1 MIGGGSGIEY
11 GPKAGAPASIA
22 RTIRA
27 TRTITQRFI
36 CFGRIVLRAGETGG
50 GWLCSSLYTHASMS
64 GKVKAAVAGANGY
77 AGMTLVNLLAR
88 HPNVELRQLT
98 SRSFAGKPYESV
110 FPLLELKGEFLP
122 DPDPAGID
130 VVFSCLPHNIGA
142 AKAGAWLAAG
152 ARVIDM
158 SADCRLKDPS
168 QYPKW
173 YRQEHPA
180 PALLARAV
188 FGLPELHEHE
198 LQKAE
203 LIAVPGCFSTSAILA
218 LAPAVASGLAGSDII
233 IDAKSGVSG
242 AGRSPSMGVHF
253 SEVNESLGA
262 YAIEGHRH
270 TPEMTQEL
278 SALGRNGI
286 QITFVP
292 HLAPM
297 TRGILATC
305 YFDLKGSLAQLQD
318 AYREFYAGQPFTRV
332 IPQSPSTKL
341 ASHSNLCLVN
351 VSAQND
357 KAVVTAA
364 LDNLVKGASGQGV
377 ECFNIAF
384 GFDRRTALEAPIQW
398 P

>member
-1 MIGGGSGIEY
+1 M
-11 GPKAGAPASIA
+11 A
-22 RTIRA
+22 R
-27 TRTITQRFI
+27 
-36 CFGRIVLRAGETGG
+36 
-50 GWLCSSLYTHASMS
+50 
-64 GKVKAAVAGANGY
+64 KVKAAVVGASGY
-77 AGMTLVNLLAR
+77 AGMTLVNLLVR
-88 HPNVELRQLT
+88 HPGVVLAQLT
-98 SRSFAGKPYESV
+98 SRSAAGKPFASV
-110 FPLLELKGEFLP
+110 FPLLDLQGEFVAEP
-122 DPDPAGID
+122 SPAGLD
-130 VVFSCLPHNIGA
+130 VVFSCLPHNVGA
-142 AKAGAWLAAG
+142 AKAVEWLDAG
-152 ARVIDM
+152 ARIVDM
-158 SADCRLKDPS
+158 SADFRLKDAG

-180 PALLARAV
+180 PGLLARAV
-188 FGLPELHEHE
+188 FGLPELHEGE
-198 LQKAE
+198 LAKAD
-203 LIAVPGCFSTSAILA
+203 LIAVPGCFSTAAILG
-218 LAPAVASGLAGSDII
+218 LAPAAAAGLAGSDII
-233 IDAKSGVSG
+233 VDAKSGVSG

-270 TPEMTQEL
+270 LPEMTQEL
-278 SALGRNGI
+278 SALNGGDI
-286 QITFVP
+286 QLTFVP

-332 IPQSPSTKL
+332 VAQSPTTKL

-351 VSAQND
+351 VAAQND

-384 GFDRRTALEAPIQW
+384 GFDRKTALEAPIQW